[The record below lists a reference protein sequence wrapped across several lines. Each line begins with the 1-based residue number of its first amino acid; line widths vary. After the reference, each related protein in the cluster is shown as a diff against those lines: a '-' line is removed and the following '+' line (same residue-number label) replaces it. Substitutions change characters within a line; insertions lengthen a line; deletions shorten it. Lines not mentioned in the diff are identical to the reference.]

1 MNYLQK
7 ALLKEFKKYI
17 AEIKTKE
24 KELYLTPMDSYE
36 LFSESAEYILR
47 DYMLW
52 STDKE
57 TWAKEWED
65 E

>member
-1 MNYLQK
+1 MNYLPK

-17 AEIKTKE
+17 AEIKAIE
-24 KELYLTPMDSYE
+24 KDSHLGPIETYE

-57 TWAKEWED
+57 TWAKELED